1 MDLLKF
7 AQELES
13 ATNTDS
19 SNFTSQ
25 TSGSLTN
32 SAGSPT
38 DELLKVA
45 SQIAEAEDAV
55 LKKQAELYGA
65 AFCDGFVSRMMQ
77 YPGGEG
83 ILDVV
88 SGGSLTKSAGEE
100 MYKVAYDMAM
110 EKIAEEAYGAGYESA
125 ISIINDLME

>member
-7 AQELES
+7 AQELENSSES
-13 ATNTDS
+13 ASMPS
-19 SNFTSQ
+19 SDAVRVA
-25 TSGSLTN
+25 G
-32 SAGSPT
+32 AGGGSPT

-55 LKKQAELYGA
+55 LRKQAELYGA

-100 MYKVAYDMAM
+100 MYKIAYETAI
-110 EKIAEEAYGAGYESA
+110 EKIAEEAYGTGYENALA
-125 ISIINDLME
+125 ILNDLMR